1 KSNLRILLINNGC
14 GTEFHN
20 YNHRAVAVSNS
31 NDLSLEYFAADGHFG
46 NKSTQLV
53 KHYAEDL
60 GFEYISASNKDEFI
74 KNIDSFN
81 KEKKDKQIIFEI
93 FTNPEDESNALKL
106 INNIELTAKGIIKK
120 IVGDKGIEIAK
131 KMLGR

>member
-1 KSNLRILLINNGC
+1 M
-14 GTEFHN
+14 
-20 YNHRAVAVSNS
+20 
-31 NDLSLEYFAADGHFG
+31 
-46 NKSTQLV
+46 
-53 KHYAEDL
+53 

-74 KNIDSFN
+74 KNIDSFT
-81 KEKKDKQIIFEI
+81 KEKNDKPIIFEV